1 MSINVEVELRERESI
16 ERLIRRF
23 IKKVKKEGILEEYN
37 DRQFYKKKSD
47 LKRIKKRRRKK
58 IAQDVQRE
66 KNTKIDNRRLK

>member
-1 MSINVEVELRERESI
+1 M
-16 ERLIRRF
+16 
-23 IKKVKKEGILEEYN
+23 EEYN

-66 KNTKIDNRRLK
+66 KNTKIDIILFLKIIPTGSAKAVYGKKF